1 MGNLFAS
8 TGCRQYAHPNIRA
21 AKGNMLQCKSEL
33 TDGLTPGAPPELTSK
48 LKSKSSPRRRV
59 IPIHVLTQDDAP
71 DDCSVAESFA
81 LMVLGDSMAPEFV
94 EGEIVIIEPEGLAVD
109 GSYVLA
115 FVNEEWIF
123 RQLRGRAEH
132 WLLHPLNAAYPTLP
146 LPDFS
151 AVRGVIIQ
159 KSKPGRRRAS
169 KSYVA

>member
-8 TGCRQYAHPNIRA
+8 TGCRQYANPNIRA
-21 AKGNMLQCKSEL
+21 AKGDMLQCKSEL
-33 TDGLTPGAPPELTSK
+33 TDGLTLGDAPE
-48 LKSKSSPRRRV
+48 LKSKSPTRRRV
-59 IPIHVLTQDDAP
+59 IPIHVLAQDDAP
-71 DDCSVAESFA
+71 NDCSVAESFA

-94 EGEIVIIEPEGLAVD
+94 EGEIVVIEPEGLAVD

-115 FVNEEWIF
+115 FINEEWIF
-123 RQLRGRAEH
+123 RQLRGYAEH
-132 WLLHPLNAAYPTLP
+132 WALHPLNATYPILP